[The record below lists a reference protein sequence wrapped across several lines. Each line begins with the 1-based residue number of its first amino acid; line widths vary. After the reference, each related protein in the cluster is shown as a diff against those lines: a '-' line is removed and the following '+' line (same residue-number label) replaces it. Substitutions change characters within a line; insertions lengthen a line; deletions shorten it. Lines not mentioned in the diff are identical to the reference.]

1 MKIVRLDA
9 LLTGGHT
16 NAFEELGPVNG
27 PKIATKESK
36 HE

>member
-1 MKIVRLDA
+1 MP
-9 LLTGGHT
+9 LLTGGQSIP
-16 NAFEELGPVNG
+16 FEELGPVNG